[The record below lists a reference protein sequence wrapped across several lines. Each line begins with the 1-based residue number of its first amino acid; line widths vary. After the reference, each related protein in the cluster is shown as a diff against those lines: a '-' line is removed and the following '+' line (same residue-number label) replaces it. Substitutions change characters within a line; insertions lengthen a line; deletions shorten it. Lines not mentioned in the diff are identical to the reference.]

1 MDKTGNSGKVCELF
15 TYRLEFKRQNG
26 DNQMHRKFN
35 RYKKLWIGLLAV
47 VSLSVSACG
56 AEGMAQGNG
65 NGNSVAAND
74 NGGTGSK
81 SGEESVDSI
90 EDVPEYTGEP
100 YVEINENQPEF
111 TEDQMTTKS
120 YENYS
125 PLDELGRCQ
134 TAEACIGEDLMPT
147 EKRESIS
154 SVKPSGWENKKYDV
168 VDGGYLYNRCHLIG
182 FQLTGEN
189 ANEKNLITG
198 TRYMNVEGMLPFED
212 KVADYIHETDNH
224 VLYRVTPIFEE
235 DDLVASGVQMEAKS
249 VEDDGA
255 GVSFNV
261 YVYNVQPYIAINYE
275 NGDSYQTEE
284 LAVPE
289 GEWAF
294 DAEDDVNSS
303 KTDSSGASENSD
315 KKNATKSEKKQT
327 YILNT
332 NTKKFHKPDC
342 ASIEDIKEEN
352 KEEYKGTRT
361 DLTSQGYEPCG
372 RCKP

>member
-1 MDKTGNSGKVCELF
+1 
-15 TYRLEFKRQNG
+15 
-26 DNQMHRKFN
+26 MHRKYS
-35 RYKKLWIGLLAV
+35 RYKKLWIGLMAV
-47 VSLSVSACG
+47 VSLSMSACG
-56 AEGMAQGNG
+56 AEGMATQENG
-65 NGNSVAAND
+65 NGDSVAAN
-74 NGGTGSK
+74 NASGTDSQ
-81 SGEESVDSI
+81 SGEASVDSI

-120 YENYS
+120 YEDYS

-154 SVKPSGWENKKYDV
+154 SVKPSGWENKKYDI

-212 KVADYIHETDNH
+212 EVADYIHETDNH
-224 VLYRVTPIFEE
+224 VLYRVTPIFED

-261 YVYNVQPYIAINYE
+261 YVYNVQPYVAMNYE

-284 LAVPE
+284 LAVSE

-294 DAEDDVNSS
+294 DAEDDTNSS
-303 KTDSSGASENSD
+303 KTDSSAASGNSD
-315 KKNATKSEKKQT
+315 KKSTAKSEKKQT

-342 ASIEDIKEEN
+342 SSIEDIKEEN

-361 DLTSQGYEPCG
+361 SLTKQGYEPCG